1 MVKYMK
7 LNFINT
13 NLRGEDMKVSYN
25 GLWKILI
32 DKNMNKKDLA
42 EKVSLA
48 PATIAKMGRGEF
60 VSMEILY
67 RIGKKLNIDF
77 ADMVSIVNGEES
89 E

>member
-1 MVKYMK
+1 
-7 LNFINT
+7 
-13 NLRGEDMKVSYN
+13 MKVSYN

-67 RIGKKLNIDF
+67 RIGKKMNVDF
-77 ADMVSIVNGEES
+77 ADMISIVNGEES

>member
-1 MVKYMK
+1 
-7 LNFINT
+7 
-13 NLRGEDMKVSYN
+13 MKVNYN

-42 EKVSLA
+42 EKVSLE
-48 PATIAKMGRGEF
+48 PAIIVKMGRGEF

-67 RIGKKLNIDF
+67 RIGKKMNVDF
-77 ADMVSIVNGEES
+77 ADMGSIVNGEES

>member
-1 MVKYMK
+1 
-7 LNFINT
+7 
-13 NLRGEDMKVSYN
+13 MKVSYN

-32 DKNMNKKDLA
+32 DKNINKKDLA

-48 PATIAKMGRGEF
+48 SATIAKMGRGEF

-67 RIGKKLNIDF
+67 RIGKKLNVDF